1 MNNKI
6 DKAIELCNK
15 KQFNKAE
22 TILRDIVNENHNNS
36 EAWRMLAQIDW
47 FENNEIEKAYNELI
61 EALKIDSK
69 NLWALVL
76 MGNMQSKVYNDIKTA
91 SEYYEKVLE
100 YHPDNAIAI
109 NNIGA
114 TLLEKG
120 NYNEAL
126 VYFDK
131 AISIDPRYLN
141 CHYGKA
147 CALNRLGKEQEAFE
161 ICIKGAL
168 KTEERP
174 ENPETRTEM
183 LRMMLSLAN
192 SICEKTDYIKE
203 FERLCQKYE
212 LDNDIVIKISKDPQL
227 NVYARM
233 KYALY
238 HGVDYHEIIYNPNR
252 PMTPHLLF
260 HELMHLI
267 IQSNNT
273 KAGKGKV
280 FVCTEKNKEAFN
292 KRYGKFIKNIH
303 NKLSNDNA
311 TIFVKQLQDGIA
323 LQLMNCPIDLFVE
336 DMLYNEYPAIRPAQ
350 LLSLF
355 KMEQENIKSAN
366 DTRMGKIFPADL
378 FRANKV
384 MNMVTSMH
392 FAKLYGINLLNEYH
406 PSKIEYEQAKDLYD
420 EYLAFIDTFKTGD
433 EYELAE
439 YFAASFDMEDL
450 ITIDDEKMLIQS
462 RSKYEEA
469 NAYGEDDELADM
481 KKKLAEESLTIS
493 KNAPSRD
500 DVEDLN
506 ADFAINHPDG
516 GNEAETMM
524 MSMYMVGA
532 MEYLDTVSR
541 SEVEV
546 IAFEIAKVGITG
558 INPDKHYKLDSVKG
572 KDFSGY
578 MLLAWY
584 YVSWARSHPELLPK
598 LNLPFSKAYELA
610 ITLYKSRNN
619 K

>member
-1 MNNKI
+1 
-6 DKAIELCNK
+6 
-15 KQFNKAE
+15 
-22 TILRDIVNENHNNS
+22 
-36 EAWRMLAQIDW
+36 
-47 FENNEIEKAYNELI
+47 
-61 EALKIDSK
+61 
-69 NLWALVL
+69 
-76 MGNMQSKVYNDIKTA
+76 
-91 SEYYEKVLE
+91 
-100 YHPDNAIAI
+100 
-109 NNIGA
+109 
-114 TLLEKG
+114 
-120 NYNEAL
+120 
-126 VYFDK
+126 
-131 AISIDPRYLN
+131 
-141 CHYGKA
+141 
-147 CALNRLGKEQEAFE
+147 
-161 ICIKGAL
+161 
-168 KTEERP
+168 
-174 ENPETRTEM
+174 
-183 LRMMLSLAN
+183 
-192 SICEKTDYIKE
+192 
-203 FERLCQKYE
+203 
-212 LDNDIVIKISKDPQL
+212 
-227 NVYARM
+227 
-233 KYALY
+233 
-238 HGVDYHEIIYNPNR
+238 
-252 PMTPHLLF
+252 
-260 HELMHLI
+260 
-267 IQSNNT
+267 
-273 KAGKGKV
+273 
-280 FVCTEKNKEAFN
+280 
-292 KRYGKFIKNIH
+292 
-303 NKLSNDNA
+303 
-311 TIFVKQLQDGIA
+311 
-323 LQLMNCPIDLFVE
+323 
-336 DMLYNEYPAIRPAQ
+336 
-350 LLSLF
+350 
-355 KMEQENIKSAN
+355 MEQENIKSAN

-420 EYLAFIDTFKTGD
+420 EYLAYIDTFKTGD